1 MELRQIQYFIEVAKR
16 EHVTDAANALHVA
29 QSAVSRQIF
38 NLEAELGVDLF
49 IREGRSV
56 RLTPVGKIFLERME
70 QAVNKIN
77 QAKQVVEE
85 YTDPNRGTVRVGFSS
100 TLASYILPTA
110 ISEFH
115 KSHPHVNFDLYQG
128 SYHHLIESVKKGD
141 TNLALL
147 GPIPVGERD
156 KLMAKILFT
165 EKLVALLPVNHPLA
179 KERKLSIGQ
188 LSTEA
193 FVLFP
198 EGFVLRKLAV
208 DACEQQGFRPE
219 VSFEGEDI
227 GSIKGLVS
235 AGLGVSLVPEI
246 TLIDN
251 VPRATVKIP
260 VVDPEITRTVGVIK
274 PKERELLPTEEVFY
288 NFLIRFFRRLEEFQ
302 Y

>member
-1 MELRQIQYFIEVAKR
+1 
-16 EHVTDAANALHVA
+16 
-29 QSAVSRQIF
+29 
-38 NLEAELGVDLF
+38 
-49 IREGRSV
+49 
-56 RLTPVGKIFLERME
+56 VGKIFLERME

-260 VVDPEITRTVGVIK
+260 VVDPEIT
-274 PKERELLPTEEVFY
+274 
-288 NFLIRFFRRLEEFQ
+288 
-302 Y
+302 